1 MIDEIV
7 PQDWEEALWLSNMI
21 RSKLNEHKEQPD
33 ETTENETRGQDS
45 DDIIF

>member
-7 PQDWEEALWLSNMI
+7 PQDWEEALWWSNI
-21 RSKLNEHKEQPD
+21 VRSKLQNEHEEQSD
-33 ETTENETRGQDS
+33 EAAESKGVDN